1 MFSQTLVHR
10 VFVTNKLSLYRWN
23 TYVMML
29 QTILKSILDEINS
42 NSIEYL
48 LAENEAVEWH
58 KNSTNLKSKWKT
70 I

>member
-48 LAENEAVEWH
+48 LAENEAVE
-58 KNSTNLKSKWKT
+58 
-70 I
+70 